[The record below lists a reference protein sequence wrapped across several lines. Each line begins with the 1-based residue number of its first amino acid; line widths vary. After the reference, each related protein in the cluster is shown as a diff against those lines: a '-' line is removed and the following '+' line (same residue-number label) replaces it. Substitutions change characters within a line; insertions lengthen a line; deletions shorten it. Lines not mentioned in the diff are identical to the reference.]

1 MTTRSLYRRQTAD
14 IALNHNKTS
23 AVFEGKVLVQWRG
36 GRTARNSKWECVLA
50 VLMGDGLSLVG
61 EEEEL
66 VDLKHKIKLV
76 TQAQSIMQIELPRQ
90 TIAELDLELK
100 NIYSASASD
109 KDKDKKVQLE
119 CIGLEIVMLEG
130 KTLAI
135 AVPAS
140 KRNEL
145 NRWTSALG
153 KVFVNY
159 F

>member
-1 MTTRSLYRRQTAD
+1 MTTRSLYRTQTAD
-14 IALNHNKTS
+14 LTLASSNSNKTS
-23 AVFEGKVLVQWRG
+23 AIFEGKVLVQWRG
-36 GRTARNSKWECVLA
+36 RNRTKWECVLA
-50 VLMGDGLSLVG
+50 VLMDDELNLVG
-61 EEEEL
+61 EEEES
-66 VDLKHKIKLV
+66 VDLKYKIKQVVQL
-76 TQAQSIMQIELPRQ
+76 QNMQIELNMQ
-90 TIAELDLELK
+90 NISELDMELK
-100 NIYSASASD
+100 NLYSAD

-135 AVPAS
+135 AVPAN

-145 NRWTSALG
+145 NRWISALG